1 MGGGVLYA
9 RVRLVK
15 LWLPVLVWAGVILWA
30 SDDSF
35 SSGHS
40 QGWLARLFGGE
51 VPYGLNFTIRKLG
64 HIVAYG
70 ILGALAWRADRRFTV
85 AIAIT
90 LIVAV
95 TDEWRQSLTLTR
107 TGTAWDVVLDA
118 AGGWLGMVMT
128 SRKLRESR
136 PSP

>member
-1 MGGGVLYA
+1 M
-9 RVRLVK
+9 RLVK
-15 LWLPVLVWAGVILWA
+15 LWLPVLVWAGVILSA

-35 SSGHS
+35 SSGQS

-70 ILGALAWRADRRFTV
+70 ILGALAWRANRRFTV
-85 AIAIT
+85 AIAVT

-107 TGTAWDVVLDA
+107 TGTAWDVVLDV

-128 SRKLRESR
+128 ARRMNIPKL
-136 PSP
+136 